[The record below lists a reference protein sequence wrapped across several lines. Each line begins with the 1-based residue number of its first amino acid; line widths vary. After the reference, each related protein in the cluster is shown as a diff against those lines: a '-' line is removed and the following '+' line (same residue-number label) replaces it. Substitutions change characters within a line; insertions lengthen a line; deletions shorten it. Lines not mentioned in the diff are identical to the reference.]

1 MTSKIR
7 ITEISPIQDTLRKAG
22 YIAALSVEGAMG
34 SPNVFMLLKREDLEE
49 LYASSHD
56 ILGDNPEPK
65 PEVEKVAWPG
75 QSDFRDESRERA
87 VAINAVRMA
96 GHVS

>member
-1 MTSKIR
+1 MTSRIR
-7 ITEISPIQDTLRKAG
+7 ITSISPIQDSLIRDG
-22 YIAALSVEGAMG
+22 YIAALSIEGAYG
-34 SPNVFMLLKREDLEE
+34 QPSVFLLLKREDLEE

-56 ILGDNPEPK
+56 LLGDNPEPK
-65 PEVEKVAWPG
+65 EEVEKVAWPG